1 MISNIYIR
9 KLMEFNKLYKSLQ
22 LGTGSISALTYN
34 IATARGTY
42 PNVLTW
48 YSSSVSVYSNTF
60 LLNVLAGTTPNI
72 LRLYSDSMLSFGGT
86 KVSKTYLDD
95 YFDLPQNFDL
105 TNNEYVIGSKNISG
119 TVYDFVM
126 YPIYQ
131 SLYDSFSLFTGIS
144 ISVSSNNDATIYST
158 FASANS
164 QWLNDPMSVIKT
176 IVNIN
181 GVPNHYIVR
190 PKEQINSDR
199 RNLTYKAT
207 TKDDETAFDLNDF
220 KGDLTLD
227 FTTNGIITSK
237 LTLEMDEV

>member
-22 LGTGSISALTYN
+22 LGTGSISASTYN

-126 YPIYQ
+126 YPISSQ
-131 SLYDSFSLFTGIS
+131 LYDSFSLFTGIS
-144 ISVSSNNDATIYST
+144 ISVSSNSDATIYST

-220 KGDLTLD
+220 KGNLTLD

>member
-1 MISNIYIR
+1 
-9 KLMEFNKLYKSLQ
+9 
-22 LGTGSISALTYN
+22 
-34 IATARGTY
+34 
-42 PNVLTW
+42 
-48 YSSSVSVYSNTF
+48 
-60 LLNVLAGTTPNI
+60 
-72 LRLYSDSMLSFGGT
+72 
-86 KVSKTYLDD
+86 
-95 YFDLPQNFDL
+95 
-105 TNNEYVIGSKNISG
+105 
-119 TVYDFVM
+119 
-126 YPIYQ
+126 
-131 SLYDSFSLFTGIS
+131 LFTGIS

-164 QWLNDPMSVIKT
+164 QWVEEPMSVIKT

-190 PKEQINSDR
+190 AKEQINSDR

-220 KGDLTLD
+220 KGNLTLD

>member
-22 LGTGSISALTYN
+22 LGTGSISASTYN

-48 YSSSVSVYSNTF
+48 YSSSVSVYSNIF

-126 YPIYQ
+126 YPIN
-131 SLYDSFSLFTGIS
+131 SWLYDSFSLFTGIS

-164 QWLNDPMSVIKT
+164 QWLKDPMSVIKT

-190 PKEQINSDR
+190 AKEQIDR

-220 KGDLTLD
+220 KGALTLD
-227 FTTNGIITSK
+227 FTTDGIITSK
-237 LTLEMDEV
+237 LTLEMEEA